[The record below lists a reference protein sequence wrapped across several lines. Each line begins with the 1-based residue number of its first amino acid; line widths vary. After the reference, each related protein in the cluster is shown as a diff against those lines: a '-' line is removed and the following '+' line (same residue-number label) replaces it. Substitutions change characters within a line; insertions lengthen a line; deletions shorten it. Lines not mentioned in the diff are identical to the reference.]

1 MKELFDYIFKLDF
14 KSLFITKSNNTFI
27 QFLDTYLLGEFHFW
41 QTEGVFS

>member
-14 KSLFITKSNNTFI
+14 KSLFITTIPLYN
-27 QFLDTYLLGEFHFW
+27 FLDTYLLGEFHFW

>member
-27 QFLDTYLLGEFHFW
+27 QFFYTYLLGEFHFW